1 MFRFCFLLVFVFN
14 FSLLSGQLNFY
25 EKGNKALYWGIS
37 LGLNT
42 SNFRIDRQPHSEAND
57 TILSIDD
64 KSQPGFN
71 LGLIGNWQFN
81 RYFDLRFIPNMTF
94 GEKLIQYNTISG
106 VVDNRIKTTYIS
118 LPVHIRF
125 KSEPVNDW
133 RVFVVAGL
141 KYDLNIDPQVRTTS
155 EPNKIALRKA
165 SLSMEYGI
173 GLQYFFPYFI
183 FSPELKYSHS
193 LNNVLDPNQSDLNR
207 SAIRGL
213 YPRALVFTLNF
224 EG

>member
-1 MFRFCFLLVFVFN
+1 MAH
-14 FSLLSGQLNFY
+14 SLLSGQLNFY
-25 EKGNKALYWGIS
+25 EKGSKALYWGIS

-42 SNFRIDRQPHSEAND
+42 SNFRIDRQPHSESND

-106 VVDNRIKTTYIS
+106 IADNRIKTTYIS
-118 LPVHIRF
+118 LPVHIRY

-133 RVFVVAGL
+133 RLFVVAGL
-141 KYDLNIDPQVRTTS
+141 KYELNIDPQVKTTS
-155 EPNKIALRKA
+155 EPNKILLQK
-165 SLSMEYGI
+165 SGVSMEYGI

>member
-1 MFRFCFLLVFVFN
+1 MIRFVFVFLVL
-14 FSLLSGQLNFY
+14 FGYSTIWGQLNFY
-25 EKGNKALYWGIS
+25 EKGSKALYWGIS
-37 LGLNT
+37 LGLHT
-42 SNFRIDRQPHSEAND
+42 SNFRIDRQPLTASND

-81 RYFDLRFIPNMTF
+81 RHFDLRFIPSMTF
-94 GEKLIQYNTISG
+94 GEKLIQYNTVSG
-106 VVDNRIKTTYIS
+106 LVDNRMKTTYIT
-118 LPVHIRF
+118 LPVCVRF

-133 RVFVVAGL
+133 RLFVIVGMR
-141 KYDLNIDPQVRTTS
+141 YELNIDPQVRTMS
-155 EPNKIALRKA
+155 EPNKITLRKDG
-165 SLSMEYGI
+165 LSMEYGI

-193 LNNVLDPNQSDLNR
+193 LLNMLDPNQSDLNR
-207 SAIRGL
+207 SALKGL
-213 YPRALVFTLNF
+213 YPRSLVFTLNF

>member
-1 MFRFCFLLVFVFN
+1 MKFFVFLI
-14 FSLLSGQLNFY
+14 FSLQYATFNGQLNFY
-25 EKGNKALYWGIS
+25 EKGSKALYWGIS

-42 SNFRIDRQPHSEAND
+42 SNFRIDRQPHSAEND

-94 GEKLIQYNTISG
+94 GEKLIQYQTING
-106 VVDNRIKTTYIS
+106 IVDNRMKTTYIS
-118 LPVHIRF
+118 MPLHVRY
-125 KSEPVNDW
+125 KSEPINDW
-133 RVFVVAGL
+133 RIFVIAGL
-141 KYDLNIDPQVRTTS
+141 KYELNIDPQVRTLS
-155 EPNKIALRKA
+155 EPNKITLRKDG
-165 SLSMEYGI
+165 LSMEYGI

-193 LNNVLDPNQSDLNR
+193 INNMLDPNQSDLNR

-213 YPRALVFTLNF
+213 YPRMLVFTLNF

>member
-1 MFRFCFLLVFVFN
+1 MNRFVYLLLFTMAH
-14 FSLLSGQLNFY
+14 SLLSGQLNFY
-25 EKGNKALYWGIS
+25 EKGSKALYWGIS

-42 SNFRIDRQPHSEAND
+42 SNFRIDRQPHSESND

-106 VVDNRIKTTYIS
+106 IADNRIKTTYIS
-118 LPVHIRF
+118 LPVHIRY

-133 RVFVVAGL
+133 RLFVVAGL
-141 KYDLNIDPQVRTTS
+141 KYELNIDPQVKTTS
-155 EPNKIALRKA
+155 EPNKILLQK
-165 SLSMEYGI
+165 SGVSMEYGI

>member
-1 MFRFCFLLVFVFN
+1 MSGLH
-14 FSLLSGQLNFY
+14 GQLNFY

-37 LGLNT
+37 LGLNI

-57 TILSIDD
+57 SILSIED

-94 GEKLIQYNTISG
+94 GEKLIQYNTING
-106 VVDNRIKTTYIS
+106 TVDNRIKTTYIS
-118 LPVHIRF
+118 LPVHIRY

-133 RVFVVAGL
+133 RIFVVAGL

-155 EPNKIALRKA
+155 EPNKISLRK
-165 SLSMEYGI
+165 SGLSMEYGI

-193 LNNVLDPNQSDLNR
+193 LNSVLDPNQSDLNR

-213 YPRALVFTLNF
+213 YPRTLIFTLNF

>member
-1 MFRFCFLLVFVFN
+1 MKWFFCFSLFTFH

-42 SNFRIDRQPHSEAND
+42 SNFSIDRQPHSAAND
-57 TILSIDD
+57 SILSIED
-64 KSQPGFN
+64 KSSPGFN

-81 RYFDLRFIPNMTF
+81 RYFDLRVIPNMTF
-94 GEKLIQYNTISG
+94 AEKNIQYNTRDGI
-106 VVDNRIKTTYIS
+106 VDNRIKTTYIT
-118 LPVHIRF
+118 LPVCVRF
-125 KSEPVNDW
+125 KSEPVNDL
-133 RVFVVAGL
+133 RVFVIAGL
-141 KYDLNIDPQVRTTS
+141 KYDYNIDPQNRTVN
-155 EPNKIALRKA
+155 EPNRISLKKNG
-165 SLSMEYGI
+165 LSMEYGV

-193 LNNVLDPNQSDLNR
+193 LINMLDGNQSDLNN

-213 YPRALVFTLNF
+213 YPRTLVFTLNF

>member
-1 MFRFCFLLVFVFN
+1 MFRFCFLLVIVFN

>member
-1 MFRFCFLLVFVFN
+1 MKYFFSIFLFTLH

-42 SNFRIDRQPHSEAND
+42 SNFRIDRQPQTSDND
-57 TILSIDD
+57 SILSVDD
-64 KSQPGFN
+64 QSQPGFN

-106 VVDNRIKTTYIS
+106 IVDNRIKTTYIS
-118 LPVHIRF
+118 IPVCVRF
-125 KSEPVNDW
+125 KSEPVNDL
-133 RVFVVAGL
+133 RVFVIAGL
-141 KYDLNIDPQVRTTS
+141 KYDYNIDQQVRPPS
-155 EPNKIALRKA
+155 EPNRIPLKKDG
-165 SLSMEYGI
+165 LSMEYGI
-173 GLQYFFPYFI
+173 GIQYFFPYFI

-193 LNNVLDPNQSDLNR
+193 LFNMLDPNQSDLNR
-207 SAIRGL
+207 SALKGL
-213 YPRALVFTLNF
+213 YPRSLVFTLNF

>member
-1 MFRFCFLLVFVFN
+1 MKRISVVLFFISSYGIVN
-14 FSLLSGQLNFY
+14 GQLNFY

-42 SNFRIDRQPHSEAND
+42 SNFRIDRQPQTPEND

-94 GEKLIQYNTISG
+94 GEKLIQYNTVNG
-106 VVDNRIKTTYIS
+106 VVDNRIKTTYLS
-118 LPVHIRF
+118 FPVHIRF

-141 KYDLNIDPQVRTTS
+141 KYDYNIDPQIRTTRD
-155 EPNKIALRKA
+155 PDKISLRKA

-193 LNNVLDPNQSDLNR
+193 LNNVLDPNQSDLNK
-207 SAIRGL
+207 SALKGL
-213 YPRALVFTLNF
+213 YPRSLVFTLNF

>member
-1 MFRFCFLLVFVFN
+1 MKHYIIFSFVILN
-14 FSLLSGQLNFY
+14 LSGLHGQLNFY

-37 LGLNT
+37 LGLNI

-57 TILSIDD
+57 SILSIED

-94 GEKLIQYNTISG
+94 GEKLIQYNTING
-106 VVDNRIKTTYIS
+106 TVDNRIKTTYIS
-118 LPVHIRF
+118 LPVHIRY

-133 RVFVVAGL
+133 RIFVVAGL

-155 EPNKIALRKA
+155 EPNKISLRK
-165 SLSMEYGI
+165 SGLSMEYGI

-193 LNNVLDPNQSDLNR
+193 LNSVLDPNQSDLNR

-213 YPRALVFTLNF
+213 YPRTLIFTLNF

>member
-1 MFRFCFLLVFVFN
+1 MTH
-14 FSLLSGQLNFY
+14 SLLSGQLNFY
-25 EKGNKALYWGIS
+25 EKGSKALYWGIS

-106 VVDNRIKTTYIS
+106 IADNRIKTTYIS
-118 LPVHIRF
+118 LPVHIRY

-133 RVFVVAGL
+133 RLFVVAGL
-141 KYDLNIDPQVRTTS
+141 KYELNIDPQVKTTS
-155 EPNKIALRKA
+155 EPNKILLQK
-165 SLSMEYGI
+165 SGVSMEYGI

>member
-14 FSLLSGQLNFY
+14 FSLLNGQLNFY

-141 KYDLNIDPQVRTTS
+141 KYDLNIDPQIRTTS
-155 EPNKIALRKA
+155 EPNKISLRKA

-213 YPRALVFTLNF
+213 YPRGLVFTLNF

>member
-1 MFRFCFLLVFVFN
+1 MKRLVYLAILTMSY
-14 FSLLSGQLNFY
+14 SLLSGQLNFY
-25 EKGNKALYWGIS
+25 EKGSKALYWGIS

-42 SNFRIDRQPHSEAND
+42 TNFRIDRQPLTTDND

-94 GEKLIQYNTISG
+94 GEKLIQYNTING
-106 VVDNRIKTTYIS
+106 IVDNRIKTTYITV
-118 LPVHIRF
+118 PVCVRF

-133 RVFVVAGL
+133 RLFVIAGL
-141 KYDLNIDPQVRTTS
+141 KYDYNIDPQTRPTS
-155 EPNKIALRKA
+155 EPNRITLRKDG
-165 SLSMEYGI
+165 LSMEYGI

-193 LNNVLDPNQSDLNR
+193 LFNMLDPNQSDLNR
-207 SAIRGL
+207 SALKGL
-213 YPRALVFTLNF
+213 YPRSLVFTLNF

>member
-94 GEKLIQYNTISG
+94 GEKLIQYNTING

-118 LPVHIRF
+118 MPVSIRF
-125 KSEPVNDW
+125 KSEPVKDW
-133 RVFVVAGL
+133 RVFVVLGL
-141 KYDLNIDPQVRTTS
+141 KYELNINPQLRTS
-155 EPNKIALRKA
+155 REPNLISLRKDG
-165 SLSMEYGI
+165 LSMEYGI

>member
-1 MFRFCFLLVFVFN
+1 MFRFCFLLVIVFN

-94 GEKLIQYNTISG
+94 GEKLIQYYTISG

>member
-1 MFRFCFLLVFVFN
+1 M
-14 FSLLSGQLNFY
+14 SGQLNFY
-25 EKGNKALYWGIS
+25 EKGSKALYWGIS

-42 SNFRIDRQPHSEAND
+42 TNFRIDRQPISESND
-57 TILSIDD
+57 SILNIDD

-94 GEKLIQYNTISG
+94 GEKLIQYNTING
-106 VVDNRIKTTYIS
+106 LVDNRIKTTYITI
-118 LPVHIRF
+118 PVCVRY

-133 RVFVVAGL
+133 RLFVIAGL
-141 KYDLNIDPQVRTTS
+141 KYDYNIDPQERPPS
-155 EPNKIALRKA
+155 EPNRIILRKDG
-165 SLSMEYGI
+165 LSMEYGI
-173 GLQYFFPYFI
+173 GLQYFFSYFI

-193 LNNVLDPNQSDLNR
+193 LFNMLDPNQSDLNR
-207 SAIRGL
+207 SALKGL
-213 YPRALVFTLNF
+213 YPRSLVFTLNF